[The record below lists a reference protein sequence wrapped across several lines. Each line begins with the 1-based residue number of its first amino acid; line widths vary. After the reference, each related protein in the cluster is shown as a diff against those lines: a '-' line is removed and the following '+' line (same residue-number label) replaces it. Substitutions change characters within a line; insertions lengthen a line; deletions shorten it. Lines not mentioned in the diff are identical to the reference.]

1 MTRSI
6 PLAMSAA
13 IGWLVLIGSPARASV
28 PLRLSYETGP
38 AYVAQN
44 DGRYGAQGTSYDAD
58 DVGQQRNLIRVE
70 RASIELAPGR
80 HRMIFSYLPFEVRTR
95 VTLREELRFRDAV
108 FSPGTVVDHRY
119 LFDGLRFSYLYSLLP
134 EPLSLE
140 LGGSFQVRNAEVAF
154 SSADGQRHSAQ
165 TDIGPVFALKARL
178 RYAPSADQPWGALEA
193 DALSTFG
200 LVGDT
205 SGAIYDVALVLGVPV
220 QSRLHITFT
229 ARLYGGGADVP
240 SQQLSNWGNF
250 LSATAG
256 VVLLLP

>member
-1 MTRSI
+1 MARVFW
-6 PLAMSAA
+6 AVAA
-13 IGWLVLIGSPARASV
+13 GLVLLDAPAQASV

-44 DGRYGAQGTSYDAD
+44 DGRYGEQGTSYDAE
-58 DVGQQRNLIRVE
+58 DVGQQNNLVRVE
-70 RASIELAPGR
+70 RASIELRPGR
-80 HRMIFSYLPFEVRTR
+80 HRLSFTYIPFELRTR
-95 VTLREELRFRDAV
+95 VTLQEELRFREAV
-108 FSPGTVVDHRY
+108 FTPGTVVDHRY
-119 LFDGLRFSYLYSLLP
+119 LFDGLRFSYLYLLLP

-140 LGGSFQVRNAEVAF
+140 LGGTFQVRNAEVAF
-154 SSADGQRHSAQ
+154 SSADGLRHVAQ

-178 RYAPSADQPWGALEA
+178 RYAPHPDGPWGALET

-220 QSRLHITFT
+220 HPNLQVTFT
-229 ARLYGGGADVP
+229 TRLYGGGADVP
-240 SQQLSNWGNF
+240 SQQINNWGNF

-256 VVLLLP
+256 LMLMFP

>member
-1 MTRSI
+1 MNKSLS
-6 PLAMSAA
+6 LAVWAVAGGLLLLDSA
-13 IGWLVLIGSPARASV
+13 ARASV

-44 DGRYGAQGTSYDAD
+44 DGRYGVQGTSYDAE
-58 DVGQQRNLIRVE
+58 DVGQQRNLVRVE
-70 RASIELAPGR
+70 RASIELRPGR
-80 HRMIFSYLPFEVRTR
+80 HRMIFSYIPVELRTR
-95 VTLREELRFRDAV
+95 VTLQQELRFRNAV

-119 LFDGLRFSYLYSLLP
+119 LFDGFRLSYLYSLLP

-140 LGGSFQVRNAEVAF
+140 LGGTFQVRNAEVAF
-154 SSADGQRHSAQ
+154 TSSDGLRHATQ
-165 TDIGPVFALKARL
+165 NDIGPVFALKARL
-178 RYAPSADQPWGALEA
+178 SYAPRSDRPWAALEA

-205 SGAIYDVALVLGVPV
+205 SGAIYDVAILLGVPIQTHLQV
-220 QSRLHITFT
+220 TFT

-240 SQQLSNWGNF
+240 SQQLSNWANF

-256 VVLLLP
+256 LMLVFP